1 MPGATPR
8 YTPEFKAEAVRLVRS
23 SPNRSVARIAGE
35 LGVSDNSLRNW
46 IKQFQI
52 DQREREGLTTEER
65 EELRKLRKEVKV
77 LRQEREILKKANGL
91 LRPGGRESVSCYRLI
106 DAEKAGYS
114 VSLLCKV
121 LKVSR
126 SGYYDWKDRTPST
139 KRQRENAALTERIRE
154 IHQRSRETYGYP
166 RVHAELRALGV
177 ACNRKRVARLMR
189 KDGLRGCMR
198 GRRRKHTT
206 RQDPLAVPAPD
217 LVERNFVASAPNRL
231 WTADITYLPTD
242 EGFLYLAFILDVY
255 SRRVVGWSMA
265 NHLRSE
271 LVAAALLEMAI
282 HRRNPSAGLIHH
294 SDRGA
299 QYTALSFGKRLE
311 EARIVPSMSRV
322 GSALDNAISES
333 FISTLKSEIGVSRY
347 LSHQA
352 ARVSIFEFIEL
363 FYNRV
368 RRHSS
373 LGYLSP
379 YEYEQ

>member
-1 MPGATPR
+1 
-8 YTPEFKAEAVRLVRS
+8 
-23 SPNRSVARIAGE
+23 
-35 LGVSDNSLRNW
+35 
-46 IKQFQI
+46 
-52 DQREREGLTTEER
+52 
-65 EELRKLRKEVKV
+65 
-77 LRQEREILKKANGL
+77 
-91 LRPGGRESVSCYRLI
+91 VSCYRLI
-106 DAEKAGYS
+106 DAEKASYS

-126 SGYYDWKDRTPST
+126 SGYHAWKDRPPS
-139 KRQRENAALTERIRE
+139 KRARENAALTERIRE
-154 IHQRSRETYGYP
+154 IHHRSRGTYGYP

-177 ACNRKRVARLMR
+177 LCSRKRVARLMR
-189 KDGLRGCMR
+189 KDRLQGCIR

-206 RQDPLAVPAPD
+206 RQNPLAVPAPD
-217 LVERNFVASAPNRL
+217 LVERNFVATAPDRL

-255 SRRVVGWSMA
+255 SRKVVGWSMA

-271 LVAAALLEMAI
+271 LVAAALEMAI
-282 HRRNPSAGLIHH
+282 RRRNPSAGLIHH
-294 SDRGA
+294 SERVV

-311 EARIVPSMSRV
+311 QAGIVPSMGRA

-333 FISTLKSEIGVSRY
+333 FVSTLKSEIGVSRY
-347 LSHQA
+347 LSRQA
-352 ARVSIFEFIEL
+352 ARASIFEFIEL

-379 YEYEQ
+379 SEHEQAILEEAAVA

>member
-1 MPGATPR
+1 M
-8 YTPEFKAEAVRLVRS
+8 
-23 SPNRSVARIAGE
+23 
-35 LGVSDNSLRNW
+35 
-46 IKQFQI
+46 
-52 DQREREGLTTEER
+52 
-65 EELRKLRKEVKV
+65 
-77 LRQEREILKKANGL
+77 
-91 LRPGGRESVSCYRLI
+91 SCYRLI
-106 DAEKAGYS
+106 DAEKASYS

-126 SGYYDWKDRTPST
+126 SGYYDWKDRTPS
-139 KRQRENAALTERIRE
+139 KRERENADLTERIRE

-177 ACNRKRVARLMR
+177 RCNRKRVARLMR
-189 KDGLRGCMR
+189 RDGLRGCMR
-198 GRRRKHTT
+198 GRRRKPTT
-206 RQDPLAVPAPD
+206 RQDPLLAVPAPD
-217 LVERNFVASAPNRL
+217 LVERNFVATAPNRL
-231 WTADITYLPTD
+231 WAADITYLPTD

-255 SRRVVGWSMA
+255 SRRVVGWSMT

-271 LVAAALLEMAI
+271 LVAAALEMAI
-282 HRRNPSAGLIHH
+282 RRRNPSAGLIHH

-311 EARIVPSMSRV
+311 EAGIVPSMSRV

-347 LSHQA
+347 LSRQA

-379 YEYEQ
+379 HEYEQAILKEAAVA